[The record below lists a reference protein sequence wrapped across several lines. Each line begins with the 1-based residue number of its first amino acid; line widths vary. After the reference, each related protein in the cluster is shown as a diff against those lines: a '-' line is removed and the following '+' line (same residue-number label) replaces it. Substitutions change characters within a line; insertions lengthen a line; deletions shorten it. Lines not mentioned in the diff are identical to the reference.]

1 MKNHKVSKAL
11 QEVWDWKDACYR
23 EVAHL
28 PFREAVRKR
37 IEDSER
43 RAREL
48 GFVPVERSGRHR
60 LAVAEHPSE
69 YGKK

>member
-28 PFREAVRKR
+28 PFRDALRKR
-37 IEDSER
+37 IEDCER

-48 GFVPVERSGRHR
+48 GFVAVDRVDRRHAAVVEER
-60 LAVAEHPSE
+60 SE